1 MDLLGMLTGSMTSEQ
16 SVDALAQKTGAS
28 SGLTSALISAALP
41 ILLGSL
47 TNNASSQSG
56 AQSLLGALTQHTD
69 TAPMA
74 QQLETADA
82 QDGAA
87 IIQHILG
94 GNTPSVVSALSDQT
108 GASTSQVQS
117 LLNNM
122 APAMMSGVSAANT
135 SAAQAT
141 AESPMDLG
149 SLMGAF
155 GGNESAA
162 ASENDMLNSLLG
174 GGSLPGMGNL
184 FGGMFG
190 GGSSQADANAF
201 NGNSLMSLL
210 GGFMK

>member
-1 MDLLGMLTGSMTSEQ
+1 MDLLGLLTGSMTSDS
-16 SVDALAQKTGAS
+16 SVDALAKKTGTS
-28 SGLTSALISAALP
+28 SGLTSSLISAALP

-82 QDGAA
+82 DDGQA

-94 GNTPSVVSALSDQT
+94 GNTSSVVQALSGQT

-117 LLNNM
+117 ILNNM

-141 AESPMDLG
+141 EESPMDLG
-149 SLMGAF
+149 SLMSMF
-155 GGNESAA
+155 GGTTTQAASNES
-162 ASENDMLNSLLG
+162 DMLSSLLG
-174 GGSLPGMGNL
+174 GGGGSSLLSGL
-184 FGGMFG
+184 FG
-190 GGSSQADANAF
+190 GGSTQADESTF
-201 NGNSLMSLL
+201 NGSSLMSLL
-210 GGFMK
+210 GSFMK